1 MFLLGSWE
9 KFYNFLTVAG
19 KKIRVRVMKSQVD
32 KNYNILASI
41 RHCIPV
47 EFARKTRSLKQLAQ
61 FKASEFRLLLLY
73 VLPTVLSLLPN
84 EIYEH
89 FLLLHCAIRILSFPE
104 RVKFVQMSNLHE
116 LSFSILLNPT
126 KISMAMDL

>member
-1 MFLLGSWE
+1 
-9 KFYNFLTVAG
+9 
-19 KKIRVRVMKSQVD
+19 
-32 KNYNILASI
+32 
-41 RHCIPV
+41 
-47 EFARKTRSLKQLAQ
+47 LKQLAQ

-116 LSFSILLNPT
+116 LSFSILLNPP